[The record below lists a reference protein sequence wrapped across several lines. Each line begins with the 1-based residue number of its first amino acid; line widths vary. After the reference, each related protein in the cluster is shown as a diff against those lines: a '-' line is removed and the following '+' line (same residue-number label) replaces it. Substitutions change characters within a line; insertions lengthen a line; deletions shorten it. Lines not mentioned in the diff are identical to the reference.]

1 VHKRVFDND
10 PLRKQL
16 EAKTIQTI
24 QTFFTREALSI
35 SELTSELRRVY
46 SGDVLSVYVTGLG
59 GNNNANAITLLNAN
73 ERCSLKKRVHI
84 LDSGEFTVREDVTI
98 DFFEHTT

>member
-1 VHKRVFDND
+1 M
-10 PLRKQL
+10 
-16 EAKTIQTI
+16 
-24 QTFFTREALSI
+24 
-35 SELTSELRRVY
+35 
-46 SGDVLSVYVTGLG
+46 YVTGLG